1 VEADVLTDRDLREL
15 IEYRPGHPVLSV
27 YLNVDPSQGTAD
39 AHRLRL
45 RQLLK
50 GLNGDSPRDYEV
62 LERFLEHEFDWSGK
76 SVALFSCSARR
87 FFRSFSLAVP
97 LRSRARWMDR
107 PYVKP
112 LADLLDHYGG
122 YGVALVDKQGAR
134 LFHFHL
140 GELREQEGTRGE
152 EVRRTKR
159 GGGSQAPG
167 RRGGTAGQTRYVEE
181 LTERNLKE
189 AARVAA
195 RFFKDRQV
203 RRVMIGG
210 TDENAALFRQQLPK
224 AWQSLVVGSFPIE
237 ATARHSQ
244 VWAKAMEGAQ
254 RAEHE
259 AERKLVEAVITA
271 AAKGK
276 EGVLGLEG
284 VLNAAHAG
292 QVQTLLISE
301 GFRAPGFRC
310 GGCGYLT
317 GEHAAKCPFCGSDF
331 ERIDDAVELAV
342 RKVMTDGGEV
352 EVVLGNRKLDQ
363 AGKIAALL
371 RY

>member
-1 VEADVLTDRDLREL
+1 MLTDRDLREL
-15 IEYRPGHPVLSV
+15 IDLRPGQPVLSV
-27 YLNVDPSQGTAD
+27 YLNVDPSQGTPD

-45 RQLLK
+45 RQMLK
-50 GLNGDSPRDYEV
+50 ELDGGDGKDYEV
-62 LERFLEHEFDWSGK
+62 MERFLEHEFDWSGR
-76 SVALFSCSARR
+76 SVALFSCVSRR

-122 YGVALVDKQGAR
+122 YGVALVDKEGAR

-140 GELREQEGTRGE
+140 GELSEEEGARGE

-167 RRGGTAGQTRYVEE
+167 RRGGTAGQTRHVEE
-181 LTERNLKE
+181 LTDRNLKE
-189 AARVAA
+189 AARTAA
-195 RFFKDRQV
+195 RFFKEHHV

-210 TDENAALFRQQLPK
+210 TDENVALFRQHLPK
-224 AWQSLVVGSFPIE
+224 TWQSLVVGTFAIRG
-237 ATARHSQ
+237 TAGHPQ
-244 VWAKAMEGAQ
+244 VWAKAMEGVQ
-254 RAEHE
+254 RAERE
-259 AERKLVEAVITA
+259 AERKLIGAVITA

-276 EGVLGLEG
+276 EGVLGLDG
-284 VLNAAHAG
+284 ALNAAHAG
-292 QVQTLLISE
+292 QIQTLLISE

-310 GGCGYLT
+310 RGCGYLT
-317 GEHAAKCPFCGSDF
+317 GKRMESCPFCGQSF
-331 ERIDDAVELAV
+331 EMIDDAVELAV
-342 RKVMTDGGEV
+342 RKVMADGGEV
-352 EVVLGNRKLDQ
+352 EVVPGNAQLDR
-363 AGKIAALL
+363 AGRIGALL